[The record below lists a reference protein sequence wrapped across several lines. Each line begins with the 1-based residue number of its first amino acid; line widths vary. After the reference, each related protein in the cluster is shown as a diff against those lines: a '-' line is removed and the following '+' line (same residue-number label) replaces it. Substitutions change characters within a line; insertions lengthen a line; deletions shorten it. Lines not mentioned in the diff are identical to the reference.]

1 MAASVVP
8 KIQRDGQITII
19 SGGGS
24 PVTYTVAFEDGDFA
38 FSKDKD
44 ARIVIRDRGTIVGVR
59 KGESPVIS
67 GSFTVHQREFIDA
80 GSLTL
85 VDMLDKTG
93 AAAAHTS
100 TGSGAYEDFMVDL
113 TITIEGTDH
122 GDTADGTA
130 TFSKCIATWS
140 FSEGAPNKISVSF
153 ECFGGIVFTGQDT

>member
-8 KIQRDGQITII
+8 KIMRDGTLTVI

-24 PVTYTVAFEDGDFA
+24 PVTYTVAYEDGDLS

-67 GSFTVHQREFIDA
+67 GSFTVHQREFTNA
-80 GSLTL
+80 SALCL

-93 AAAAHTS
+93 AASSHVS
-100 TGSGAYEDFMVDL
+100 TGSGAYEDFMVDFK
-113 TITIEGTDH
+113 ITIEGDDH
-122 GDTADGTA
+122 GDNADGSA
-130 TFSKCIATWS
+130 TFSKCIATWD
-140 FSEGAPNKISVSF
+140 FAEGQPNKISVSF
-153 ECFGGIVFTGQDT
+153 ECFGGLTFTGQS

>member
-8 KIQRDGQITII
+8 KIMRDGTITVI

-24 PVTYTVAFEDGDFA
+24 PVTYTVAYEDGDFS

-67 GSFTVHQREFIDA
+67 GSFTVHQRELTDA
-80 GSLTL
+80 NALSL

-93 AAAAHTS
+93 AASGHTS

-113 TITIEGTDH
+113 KLTIEGTLH
-122 GDTADGTA
+122 GDTHDGSA

-140 FSEGAPNKISVSF
+140 FSEGAPNKVSVSF
-153 ECFGGIVFTGQDT
+153 ECFGGIAFTGQS